1 MFALCSVL
9 HRLLIFCFVYNLLM
23 LCKVNTFWTL
33 RMVVFTCGK
42 NHFEAFI
49 SRRCSPSSRVSYWL
63 LQSLQGELSRACIPL
78 ELNCACS
85 ELPESRDAVS
95 SRWWNLL
102 DSWGMQPE
110 PLACSLA
117 MIQVLQIVKE
127 LVTPSRQRAAR
138 AKAGR
143 NRSRRHSRSTLR
155 HLEIFMGID
164 LRSRSYQRGVWVR
177 LCAFVLLMYF
187 GIWRGSGNGIIV
199 NAPHYCCFEIANKK
213 HIILLRGLKREE
225 RLWHIR
231 CSRTFLLSASSHNIY
246 FGGEKSNLYNPLL
259 IFKYNVYGRNQK
271 RTSSNSA
278 YSRAEGLL
286 GSYLCE

>member
-1 MFALCSVL
+1 M
-9 HRLLIFCFVYNLLM
+9 
-23 LCKVNTFWTL
+23 WQ
-33 RMVVFTCGK
+33 K

-49 SRRCSPSSRVSYWL
+49 SRRCSPSTPVSYWL

-78 ELNCACS
+78 ELNCAHS

-102 DSWGMQPE
+102 DSWGTQLE

-138 AKAGR
+138 TKEGR
-143 NRSRRHSRSTLR
+143 NRSRMHNRSTLR
-155 HLEIFMGID
+155 HLEIFTDID
-164 LRSRSYQRGVWVR
+164 LRSSYQRGVWVR
-177 LCAFVLLMYF
+177 LYAFALLMYF
-187 GIWRGSGNGIIV
+187 GIWTGSGNGIIV
-199 NAPHYCCFEIANKK
+199 NAPHYYCSEITKEK
-213 HIILLRGLKREE
+213 HIILLWGLKREE
-225 RLWHIR
+225 RLWHIH
-231 CSRTFLLSASSHNIY
+231 CSRTFLLPGSSHNIY
-246 FGGEKSNLYNPLL
+246 FGGEKSNLYNPYL
-259 IFKYNVYGRNQK
+259 ILKSNVHGRNQK
-271 RTSSNSA
+271 RTSLNST